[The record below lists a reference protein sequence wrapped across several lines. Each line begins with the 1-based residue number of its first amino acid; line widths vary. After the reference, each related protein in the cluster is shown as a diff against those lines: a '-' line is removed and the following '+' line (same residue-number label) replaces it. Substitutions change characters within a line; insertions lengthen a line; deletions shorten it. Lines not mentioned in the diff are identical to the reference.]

1 MVIFLII
8 VILYYG
14 ITYTVRL
21 ALGKLKK
28 IVKGMRFHNL
38 ALTQTAVLRRFFKQ
52 HEKSILIENQA
63 YVYRYTGTKL

>member
-1 MVIFLII
+1 M
-8 VILYYG
+8 
-14 ITYTVRL
+14 RL